1 MLLSQARCG
10 VPQKALPSVEQDR
23 RGKPQTYPVHDA
35 EDGSSLAKCS
45 RISFPTS
52 TRIKFQTAGI
62 PMTEER
68 KFAILF
74 AATLLS
80 ARKLIDC
87 IESEKPNFAKEYWV
101 DKAIN
106 EAAFVLER
114 IDRKW
119 PTLEETSITKG

>member
-1 MLLSQARCG
+1 
-10 VPQKALPSVEQDR
+10 
-23 RGKPQTYPVHDA
+23 
-35 EDGSSLAKCS
+35 
-45 RISFPTS
+45 
-52 TRIKFQTAGI
+52 
-62 PMTEER
+62 MTEER
-68 KFAILF
+68 KFAVLF

-87 IESEKPNFAKEYWV
+87 IESDKPNFAMEYWV

-119 PTLEETSITKG
+119 PTVEATSARKS